1 MSMILLK
8 LMETKKILIIEDETD
23 IREAMAEAIADAGFT
38 TLTAENGQ
46 VGLQIALSEHPNLIL
61 LDLMMP
67 VLNGHDTLKKL
78 RADAWGKDAKVI
90 VLTAMDDVTNIANAH
105 QNPIEDYIIKAHT
118 SLDELVKKVRIS
130 IV

>member
-1 MSMILLK
+1 
-8 LMETKKILIIEDETD
+8 METKKILIVEDEID
-23 IREAMAEAIADAGFT
+23 IREAMAEAIAGAGFT

-46 VGLQIALSEHPNLIL
+46 IGLQIALTEHPDLIL

-67 VLNGHDTLKKL
+67 VLNGHETLKKL
-78 RADAWGKDAKVI
+78 RADAWGKNAKVI
-90 VLTAMDDVTNIANAH
+90 VLTAMDDVTNIATAH

-118 SLDELVKKVRIS
+118 SLDELIKKVRLT

>member
-1 MSMILLK
+1 MILFN
-8 LMETKKILIIEDETD
+8 LMETKKILIVEDETD
-23 IREAMAEAIADAGFT
+23 IREAMAEAIADAGFI

-46 VGLQIALSEHPNLIL
+46 IGLQMALQEHPDLIL

-78 RADAWGKDAKVI
+78 REDAWGKNAKVI
-90 VLTAMDDVTNIANAH
+90 VLTSMDDVTNIANAH

-118 SLDELVKKVRIS
+118 SLEELIKKVRLS
-130 IV
+130 II